1 MAVTEET
8 AEESVTRDK
17 RVNEETGEI
26 WGEIT
31 EAGLVRLRERIDVP
45 RRDGSSMFPAK
56 RIPVGIELA
65 HRMANGIADR
75 NPLYVDEEYA
85 KASPWG
91 RLQCPPAILA
101 WTEKVNGATDGFP
114 GCHTIWREGELEWNR
129 PIFVGDVLNSTTY
142 LRDARITESR
152 FSKVAAVQ
160 DYETVVINGDD
171 ENDVIGFY
179 RSSWHRFSRKAA
191 KDAAKGM
198 GSAMAEIERPHWSD
212 VDLEKVW
219 DEYRKQNFN
228 RRGSEPLYFED
239 VSEGDE
245 VPYLVKGP
253 TTLASKIAFESI
265 GGPGGWFV
273 GHELALDL
281 FERHPGLAIR
291 NEENV
296 PEPPVAIHWT
306 NERCQKYLGMPAGYE
321 AGYERINWLTQMLM
335 TWMGDHGLIRK
346 LSFRFK
352 GFHWQGDVVRLY
364 ATVVSKEVVDGRN
377 EVTLEIETKSH
388 RGETTTK
395 GKATVALPSKTQ
407 AK

>member
-1 MAVTEET
+1 MRLGATDETVTNDNRIDE
-8 AEESVTRDK
+8 K
-17 RVNEETGEI
+17 TGEI

-31 EAGLVRLRERIDVP
+31 EAGLARLLERLDVP

-75 NPLYVDEEYA
+75 NPLYVDEDYA
-85 KASPWG
+85 KASPWK

-129 PIFVGDVLNSTTY
+129 PIFVGDVLNGTTY
-142 LRDARITESR
+142 LRGARITESR
-152 FSKVAAVQ
+152 FSKIAAIQ

-171 ENDVIGFY
+171 EDDVIGYY

-191 KDAAKGM
+191 KDSAKAI
-198 GSAMAEIERPHWSD
+198 GSAMAAIERPQWSD
-212 VDLEKVW
+212 EELKSVW
-219 DEYRKQNFN
+219 QEYHRQNLN
-228 RRGSEPLYFED
+228 RRGAEPLYFED
-239 VSEGDE
+239 VMEGE
-245 VPYLVKGP
+245 IPYLIKGP

-273 GHELALDL
+273 GHELAMEL
-281 FERHPGLAIR
+281 FEKHPGLAIR

-306 NERCQKYLGMPAGYE
+306 NERCQKYLGMPAAYE

-335 TWMGDHGLIRK
+335 TWMGDAGMIRR
-346 LSFRFK
+346 LAFRFK

-364 ATVVSKEVVDGRN
+364 GEVKSKAVLDGRH
-377 EVTLEIETKSH
+377 EVNLEIETRSH
-388 RGETTTK
+388 RGEITTR
-395 GKATVALPSKTQ
+395 GQATVVLPSRS
-407 AK
+407 